1 MIQYFTLLK
10 KDLFVQIE
18 LNMSMSIFI
27 DTGVK
32 AFYLDAAKR
41 RRVSLG
47 NRITAE
53 GL

>member
-1 MIQYFTLLK
+1 MFEQIYTIK
-10 KDLFVQIE
+10 KNLFVQIG

-32 AFYLDAAKR
+32 AFYFDAAKR

-47 NRITAE
+47 NRMTV
-53 GL
+53 

>member
-1 MIQYFTLLK
+1 MFEQIYTLK

-47 NRITAE
+47 NRMTV
-53 GL
+53 